1 MILVFGSINV
11 DLVAEVA
18 AIPRPGETVLAPGY
32 ATLFGGKG
40 ANQAVAAA
48 RVSAPGS
55 VALVGR
61 VGDDAFGRLS
71 RDNLAQNGVDV
82 AGVAAGPEPT
92 GCAFITVDA
101 QGENAITVA
110 SGANGALSAAAL
122 PEIPAS
128 ATLILQMEVPLAAS
142 REVAQRARLSGGRVI
157 WNLAPVPASLAP
169 DDLRAMLAVTDVLV
183 VNEHEARAAAACL
196 GQAEA
201 SSEAAAGLLAEAGGV
216 VCVLTAGARGAVAV
230 HPGGARTVAAAKAIQ
245 PVDTTGAGDTF
256 VGILAAAL
264 DEGRPWTSALARA
277 CRGASLACLTP
288 GAQTG
293 MPTADMLMSDT
304 VEASGLT

>member
-18 AIPRPGETVLAPGY
+18 AIPRPGETVLSPGY

-40 ANQAVAAA
+40 ANQAVAAS
-48 RVSAPGS
+48 RVSAPRS
-55 VALVGR
+55 VAMVGR
-61 VGDDAFGRLS
+61 VGDDAFGRMS
-71 RDNLAQNGVDV
+71 RDNLAANGVDV
-82 AGVAAGPEPT
+82 ARVTVGPEAT

-110 SGANGALSAAAL
+110 SGANAALSAGALTEVPAA
-122 PEIPAS
+122 

-142 REVAQRARLSGGRVI
+142 HEVARRARMSGGRVL
-157 WNLAPVPASLAP
+157 WNLAPVPATLDR
-169 DDLRAMLAVTDVLV
+169 DDLRALLAVTDVLV

-196 GQAEA
+196 GREES
-201 SSEAAAGLLAEAGGV
+201 SSEAAAGLLAEAGGA
-216 VCVLTAGARGAVAV
+216 VCVLTAGARGAVAL
-230 HPGGARTVAAAKAIQ
+230 HPGGARTVAAAASIR

-264 DEGRPWTSALARA
+264 DEGRSWPSALARA

-293 MPTADMLMSDT
+293 MPTAGMLIADPVDPSDP
-304 VEASGLT
+304 S